1 MRLVIG
7 LFVCAA
13 LATAAAVTG
22 IAAWTGHIGHH
33 DTNLRAIHY
42 DTNYDL
48 SAQRRLPAE

>member
-7 LFVCAA
+7 LFV
-13 LATAAAVTG
+13 LAVLTAAAPLSALRSGT
-22 IAAWTGHIGHH
+22 ATSAT
-33 DTNLRAIHY
+33 TTRLRAIHY